1 MAPEVQ
7 RYIDAAWLLAGIVWL
22 VCAFTA
28 KPNERRQS
36 ASSRVTQTVFFA
48 IAVILLTNA
57 RLRFSTLGIRFIAN
71 TAAAA
76 KLGVD
81 LTFAGVAFAIWAR
94 LHIGRNWSGTVT
106 IKTDH
111 TLVRT
116 GPYSIVRHPIYTG
129 LLMATLG
136 TAVAIGEI
144 RGLFA
149 VVVAFIG
156 VKFKA
161 ALEEQF
167 MTEKFGPEYVQ
178 YQREVKGLIPFVW

>member
-22 VCAFTA
+22 VCAFKS
-28 KPNERRQS
+28 KPTERNQS
-36 ASSRVTQTVFFA
+36 PSSRVAQTVFFV
-48 IAVILLTNA
+48 IAVILLTNWK
-57 RLRFSTLGIRFIAN
+57 LHSTLLGIRFLAD

-76 KLGVD
+76 KLGVG

-106 IKTDH
+106 IKTGH

-129 LLMATLG
+129 FLTATLG
-136 TAVAIGEI
+136 TAIAIGEI

-149 VVVAFIG
+149 FIAAFIG
-156 VKFKA
+156 VKLKA
-161 ALEEQF
+161 TLEEQF
-167 MTEKFGPEYVQ
+167 MTERFGEEYVQ
-178 YQREVKGLIPFVW
+178 YECEVKGLIPFVW